1 MSNTIGFLFYVH
13 IYNIK
18 IILFLT
24 LGETAGMYNMSVVD
38 VIKHY
43 QRSIERCPENK
54 ERVSVRSW
62 AF

>member
-1 MSNTIGFLFYVH
+1 MKNTLVVLVYIRV
-13 IYNIK
+13 YNTK
-18 IILFLT
+18 MIIFLT
-24 LGETAGMYNMSVVD
+24 LKETAGMNNMSVVD

-54 ERVSVRSW
+54 ERVSLRCH

>member
-1 MSNTIGFLFYVH
+1 MCEKYACCSLYNT
-13 IYNIK
+13 K
-18 IILFLT
+18 MIIFLT
-24 LGETAGMYNMSVVD
+24 LKETAGMYNMSVVD

-54 ERVSVRSW
+54 ERVSLRCY

>member
-1 MSNTIGFLFYVH
+1 MENTLVVVVYIHV
-13 IYNIK
+13 YNTKMTI
-18 IILFLT
+18 FLT
-24 LGETAGMYNMSVVD
+24 LEETAGMYNMSVVD

-54 ERVSVRSW
+54 ERVSLRCY

>member
-1 MSNTIGFLFYVH
+1 MKNTLVVVVYIRVY
-13 IYNIK
+13 K
-18 IILFLT
+18 TKMIIFLT
-24 LGETAGMYNMSVVD
+24 LKETAGMYNMSVVD

-54 ERVSVRSW
+54 ERVSLRCY